1 VTEKIEMIAED
12 KEGNWIEKHEDED
25 FVFYIFYIADNMI
38 AVSMES
44 ESFDALRRLFQKL
57 EDSNPIG

>member
-25 FVFYIFYIADNMI
+25 LTFYVVYIADNMI
-38 AVSMES
+38 CVSMES
-44 ESFDALRRLFQKL
+44 KSFDALRKLFQKL
-57 EDSNPIG
+57 EDSHPM